1 VNGWP
6 SLLGNALCVLALA
19 IVLSTLSYAHWEAR
33 ERRMRFR
40 AILSTYSRQTA
51 CDLALL
57 LLSMGLF
64 LSARSPWERICWA
77 LFALLYTGLNL
88 REWLL
93 LRTKAQVER

>member
-6 SLLGNALCVLALA
+6 TLLGNALCVLSLA

-33 ERRMRFR
+33 ERGMHFR
-40 AILSTYSRQTA
+40 VIMATYSCQIA
-51 CDLALL
+51 CELALL
-57 LLSMGLF
+57 LLSMGLS
-64 LSARSPWERICWA
+64 LSARSPWERICWV

-93 LRTKAQVER
+93 LRAKAQVER